1 MIASTRKFL
10 ELELGRAIKTS
21 ERQRLLKEL
30 WRLNQ
35 STAVAQKSKSP
46 KS

>member
-1 MIASTRKFL
+1 MITSTKKLL
-10 ELELGRAIKTS
+10 ELELGRAKRTS

-35 STAVAQKSKSP
+35 RTAAAEKSKSR
-46 KS
+46 KT